1 MRFVP
6 SVMRRAAR
14 RLLQAY
20 RLPRTHPR
28 DVFIVSYPR
37 SGSTW
42 VRFLLANLASPG
54 SEQIDFQTLPKHV
67 PDLHIE
73 EQWPIIRNMHPPR
86 LIKTHEAP
94 SRRFRRV
101 IYILRDGRDVAV
113 SHYLYLCGL
122 DRFDGSLLDFI
133 RNRELGPAQ
142 WAKHVSAWLETPGR
156 TPVTVRYEDLLTD
169 TAGQLRRMA
178 EFAELPT
185 DDEKI
190 ERAIARSDF
199 SVMKKL
205 QDTAGRPYDDAE
217 GMEHVR
223 KGTSG
228 QWLSWF
234 EQRHAEAFEEVAGDV
249 LRRIGYQ
256 DHAGS

>member
-1 MRFVP
+1 
-6 SVMRRAAR
+6 MRRAAS

-28 DVFIVSYPR
+28 DVFIASYPR

-42 VRFLLANLASPG
+42 VRFLLANLVARG
-54 SEQIDFQTLPKHV
+54 SEQIDFQTLPRYV

-73 EQWPIIRNMHPPR
+73 EQWRTIRNMHSPR
-86 LIKTHEAP
+86 LLKTHELP

-101 IYILRDGRDVAV
+101 IYLLRDGRDVAV

-122 DRFDGSLLDFI
+122 DRFDGSFLDFV
-133 RNRELGPAQ
+133 RNTDIGPAR
-142 WAKHVSAWLETPGR
+142 WAKHVSSWLETPGR
-156 TPVTVRYEDLLTD
+156 PAVFTVRYEDLLAD
-169 TAGQLRRMA
+169 TADELRRMA

-185 DDEKI
+185 DEKNV
-190 ERAIARSDF
+190 ERAVTRSNF
-199 SVMKKL
+199 AVMKKL
-205 QDTAGRPYDDAE
+205 QDTAGRPYDDTE

-223 KGTSG
+223 KGTAG
-228 QWLSWF
+228 QWKGWF
-234 EQRHAEAFEEVAGDV
+234 DRPHTEAFEKIAGDV
-249 LRRIGYQ
+249 LRRLGYE